1 MAAAEGAAC
10 GKRGPTASG
19 QGGPTAPCYWPDA
32 SGRSSTGGGGGGG
45 GGQEKRRIQ
54 RNPTLDAASAQDR
67 ANGLAR
73 KTMPA
78 EQFWKRSILMRMAEE
93 HRNEFNEQLTWPG
106 DHYVG
111 GNRTW
116 ASVCSGSEGA
126 HFVMEAIA
134 TTYPDVVFNQV
145 FACDNRLGV
154 RQKPD

>member
-10 GKRGPTASG
+10 GESRPTPSG

-32 SGRSSTGGGGGGG
+32 SGRSSTGSGGGGG
-45 GGQEKRRIQ
+45 GGQEMPAACGQGERTDNHPRKRRRIQ
-54 RNPTLDAASAQDR
+54 RNPTLDAASAKDR
-67 ANGLAR
+67 ANELAR
-73 KTMPA
+73 KTIPA
-78 EQFWKRSILMRMAEE
+78 DQFWKRSILTRLAEE

-111 GNRTW
+111 GHRTW

-134 TTYPDVVFNQV
+134 TT
-145 FACDNRLGV
+145 
-154 RQKPD
+154 